1 MPRLRIRLTFAVPA
15 LLLLSLAACAAA
27 AVSLFASN
35 PNDRPS
41 SLSITALMIVSGMSV
56 LTAIAV
62 CRTALRSVAAATLAM
77 QHLASGEAVDDLP
90 AARLTEVAAL
100 ATSFNAM
107 AARLQKSRQML
118 VRQAFH
124 DPLTGLANRASFMA
138 QLGKAI
144 SEGNGR
150 NPVAILFV
158 DLDRFKVVNDT
169 LGHGVGDSLLT
180 IVGTRL
186 AAAVGTD
193 AVVARLG
200 GDEFTAMLQGPD
212 VETRAVEVAD
222 MIIRRMQRPVSVA
235 GHEIF
240 VSASVGISISDGH
253 RTTITE
259 MLRQADI
266 ALYRAK
272 SEGKGRFVL
281 FKGSL
286 HDMNADSL
294 DLDSA
299 LHRAIERDQLKL
311 VYQPEIDLRTGAV
324 VGMEALLRWEHPH
337 LGVLSPGQFIAMAEE
352 SGEIG
357 NIGQWVLET
366 ACRETLEIEAAYPP
380 AASLIVSVNLSA
392 SEFRDPFLAERIR
405 EALQASGLAPRR
417 LRLELTESVLV
428 EDVQATVAVLQGLR
442 TLGVQLAIDDF
453 GTGYSSLSYIQW
465 FDVGTLKVDQSFVGR
480 IGRDQRSNAIVDAI
494 ADLAGSLGMSLTA
507 EGVETADQLAYL
519 SAARYH
525 RAQGH
530 YISPPLELGEFT
542 EFIQAAAARPFNRQ
556 RAIHSGGRAG
566 LPRSA

>member
-15 LLLLSLAACAAA
+15 LLLFSLTACTVA
-27 AVSLFASN
+27 AVSLYVS
-35 PNDRPS
+35 DTGERPS
-41 SLSITALMIVSGMSV
+41 ALSTTALMIVSGISV
-56 LTAIAV
+56 ISAIAV
-62 CRTALRSVAAATLAM
+62 CRIAVGAVAAATAAM
-77 QHLASGEAVDDLP
+77 QKLANGEIVDDLP
-90 AARLTEVAAL
+90 PARLTEMAAL

-138 QLGKAI
+138 QLTKAI
-144 SEGNGR
+144 ADEHGK
-150 NPVAILFV
+150 NPVAILFI

-186 AAAVGTD
+186 SAAVGANAT
-193 AVVARLG
+193 VARLG
-200 GDEFTAMLQGPD
+200 GDEFTAMLQGPN
-212 VETRAVEVAD
+212 VEARAVEVAD

-253 RTTITE
+253 KTTITE

-281 FKGSL
+281 FKALL
-286 HDMNADSL
+286 HDVNADSL

-299 LHRAIERDQLKL
+299 LHRAIEREQLKL
-311 VYQPEIDLRTGAV
+311 VYQPEIDLRSGAV

-366 ACRETLEIEAAYPP
+366 ACRETMELEVSYPP
-380 AASLIVSVNLSA
+380 AAELIVSVNLSA
-392 SEFRDPFLAERIR
+392 AEFRDPFLADRIR
-405 EALQASGLAPRR
+405 EALHTSGLPPKR

-428 EDVQATVAVLQGLR
+428 EDVQATVAVLQSLR
-442 TLGVQLAIDDF
+442 RLGVQLAIDDF

-530 YISPPLELGEFT
+530 YISPPLDYEVFIEFLRT
-542 EFIQAAAARPFNRQ
+542 AAARPFNRQ
-556 RAIHSGGRAG
+556 RSIHTSG
-566 LPRSA
+566 LQRSA